1 MIAPDTG
8 VPPRLTR
15 PRSRERRQ
23 DLLEAARELMRER
36 GWHAVAIGDIGAAA
50 GISGPAV
57 YRHFRNK
64 EELLVAALQHAAD
77 LLWSD
82 VPHDEGTDPQGL
94 LKAHVSSHAEFV
106 LNNSDLVELWYQ
118 ESRHM
123 PEPARSAQRRLQR
136 RYVERWIDVLLECRP
151 DLAQDEARIMV
162 RGAIG
167 TLHSMVHT
175 DRVFDGERVQAV
187 LTDMIMAGLLST
199 GGAAAADRA
208 GDSGTATARAA
219 STGRKRQAG
228 GRE

>member
-1 MIAPDTG
+1 M
-8 VPPRLTR
+8 RMTR

-82 VPHDEGTDPQGL
+82 VPQDEGSDPQGL
-94 LKAHVSSHAEFV
+94 LRAHVSSHARFV
-106 LNNSDLVELWYQ
+106 LNNTDLVELWYQ

-151 DLAQDEARIMV
+151 DLTQDEARIMV

-175 DRVFDGERVQAV
+175 DRIFDGERVYAL

-199 GGAAAADRA
+199 GGTAAGAPRAAEGTRTTAGATAPSRPAGA
-208 GDSGTATARAA
+208 GD
-219 STGRKRQAG
+219 
-228 GRE
+228 